1 MAEEESKAQEEEKE
15 EKPTE
20 EALKAV
26 TERIK
31 FFFSNA
37 NLRGDKF
44 MQKLML
50 DDEEIGF
57 SKPLK
62 ADTLLKFNS
71 VKQHTESVDVL
82 LEAAQSLGAD
92 FLTVDMAEKTLK
104 RTTPMLKSQMDD
116 NIPLSVMVENLKV
129 ENDRFVNSIKEVE
142 QLFEPFGKI
151 AMVRF
156 RWGKNRHT
164 KKSFARG
171 NCMVEWEEKESQEK
185 AMAKIGTVDD
195 KEPSE
200 SLELAGNKLKVI
212 PLRSWIDTMKAEKEK
227 RNAENGDNPSK
238 RKREDADAEEEEE
251 EAKIEFK
258 EFTLDWKKGCVVQLK
273 GLGDNCD
280 REAILDAVKTVK
292 EDITGVFADFSR
304 GQTDGAVRFPAPC
317 DEIATLVTKLN
328 AGELEIASEKLTG
341 NAAILDGEEEEEYWK
356 KFIEF
361 KNKQARTKAEEK
373 ASRKRRKG
381 YNHRGGGG
389 RGRGRG
395 GRGGGR
401 R

>member
-1 MAEEESKAQEEEKE
+1 MAEESKVEEEEKE
-15 EKPTE
+15 EKPQE
-20 EALKAV
+20 EVMKAV

-44 MQKLML
+44 MQKMML
-50 DDEEIGF
+50 DDEETSF
-57 SKPLK
+57 SKPLS

-71 VKQHTESVDVL
+71 VKQHTDSVDVL

-92 FLTVDMAEKTLK
+92 FLTVDMTEKTLK

-129 ENDRFVNSIKEVE
+129 ENDRFVNTIKDIE
-142 QLFEPFGKI
+142 QAFEPFGKI

-164 KKSFARG
+164 KKTFARG

-238 RKREDADAEEEEE
+238 RKREEAEEEEVKVE
-251 EAKIEFK
+251 YK
-258 EFTLDWKKGCVVQLK
+258 EFTLDWAKGCVIQLK
-273 GLGDNCD
+273 GLGDKCD

-304 GQTDGAVRFPAPC
+304 GQPDGAVRFPAPC
-317 DEIATLVTKLN
+317 DEIATLATKLN
-328 AGELEIASEKLTG
+328 AGELEIASQKVTG
-341 NAAILDGEEEEEYWK
+341 SAAILDGEEEEEYWK

-381 YNHRGGGG
+381 GYNHRGGGG
-389 RGRGRG
+389 RGRGG
-395 GRGGGR
+395 GRGGR